1 MTNMELINLAIEAK
15 KNAISPTGY
24 FVGVALIADGGKI
37 YTGCNLGSEDALFN
51 ICAERVAICKMLS
64 EGVKSFTK
72 IAVVGGIGDELR
84 YTTPCGICRQLI
96 SEFGTEIEV
105 VMGYKNADGI
115 LMEDVKKISELLPA
129 GYVM

>member
-115 LMEDVKKISELLPA
+115 LVEDVKKISELLPA

>member
-64 EGVKSFTK
+64 EGVKSFAK

-115 LMEDVKKISELLPA
+115 LVEDVKKISELLPA

>member
-64 EGVKSFTK
+64 EGVKSFAK

-115 LMEDVKKISELLPA
+115 LVEDVKKILELLPA